1 MESMEITTAQIA
13 VITVLITMAGT
24 IFGAFKWINATVEA
38 AKKEAL
44 LTIDRS
50 AEAEGKLRHSLA
62 NTMQTIV
69 TELRRDLEM
78 VKREGVRREEMTAME
93 ARLVARSDKIEV
105 KLDHVSERLAEI
117 ASLSSIVRANAE
129 RLERFLSRH
138 ASNNGS

>member
-1 MESMEITTAQIA
+1 MEITTVHIAIIA
-13 VITVLITMAGT
+13 VLFTAGAT
-24 IFGAFKWINATVEA
+24 LFGAFKWISATVEA

-62 NTMQTIV
+62 NTMQTVV
-69 TELRRDLEM
+69 TELRRDLEV

-105 KLDHVSERLAEI
+105 KLDHVSERLAELV
-117 ASLSSIVRANAE
+117 SLTGVVRANSD
-129 RLERFLSRH
+129 RLERVLSRYEG
-138 ASNNGS
+138 AVP

>member
-1 MESMEITTAQIA
+1 MEVTTAQVA
-13 VITVLITMAGT
+13 VLTVLITLGGT
-24 IFGAFKWINATVEA
+24 VFGAFKWINSMVEA

-62 NTMQTIV
+62 NTMQTVI
-69 TELRRDLEM
+69 TELRRDLEL

-117 ASLSSIVRANAE
+117 ASLSNLVRTNSD
-129 RLERFLSRH
+129 RIERFLRRQDTSV
-138 ASNNGS
+138 G

>member
-1 MESMEITTAQIA
+1 MEITAVHIA
-13 VITVLITMAGT
+13 VVTVLITAGAT
-24 IFGAFKWINATVEA
+24 VFGAFKWINTIVEA

-62 NTMQTIV
+62 NTMQTVV
-69 TELRRDLEM
+69 TELRRDLEL

-117 ASLSSIVRANAE
+117 ATLSSVVRANAD
-129 RLERFLSRH
+129 RLERLLCRH
-138 ASNNGS
+138 EAA

>member
-1 MESMEITTAQIA
+1 MEITTVQIA
-13 VITVLITMAGT
+13 IVTILITLGGT
-24 IFGAFKWINATVEA
+24 VFGAFKWINTVVEA

-62 NTMQTIV
+62 NTMQTVV
-69 TELRRDLEM
+69 TELRRDLEI

-117 ASLSSIVRANAE
+117 ASLSSMVRTNGE
-129 RLERFLSRH
+129 RLERLLCRH
-138 ASNNGS
+138 EGTSG

>member
-1 MESMEITTAQIA
+1 MEISTVQVA
-13 VITVLITMAGT
+13 VVTVLLTMGAT
-24 IFGAFKWINATVEA
+24 VFGAFKWINTIVEA

-62 NTMQTIV
+62 NTMQTVV
-69 TELRRDLEM
+69 TELRRDLEI
-78 VKREGVRREEMTAME
+78 VKREGVRREEITAME

-105 KLDHVSERLAEI
+105 KLDHLGERLSEI
-117 ASLSSIVRANAE
+117 ASLSNVVRTTSD

-138 ASNNGS
+138 ENLSN

>member
-1 MESMEITTAQIA
+1 MEITTEQIA
-13 VITVLITMAGT
+13 VVTVLLTLGGT
-24 IFGAFKWINATVEA
+24 VFGAFKWINSMVEA

-69 TELRRDLEM
+69 TELRRDLEL

-93 ARLVARSDKIEV
+93 ARLVARSDKIEI

-117 ASLSSIVRANAE
+117 ASLSNLVRSNAD
-129 RLERFLSRH
+129 RLERFLCRQES
-138 ASNNGS
+138 ASG

>member
-1 MESMEITTAQIA
+1 MEITTEQVA
-13 VITVLITMAGT
+13 VITVLITLGGT
-24 IFGAFKWINATVEA
+24 VFGAFKWVSSMVEA

-69 TELRRDLEM
+69 TELRRDLEL

-93 ARLVARSDKIEV
+93 ARLVARSDKIEI

-117 ASLSSIVRANAE
+117 ASLSNLLRANSD
-129 RLERFLSRH
+129 RLERFLCRH
-138 ASNNGS
+138 ETTAG